1 MYNDS
6 YPISHCPVGIVNCKW
21 QNQMGFGPEAKP
33 WVVVGVPDLFFSP
46 LFIFELCPP
55 CILRSDNYRNSVKQD
70 MEEKMVA
77 LEAGQCI
84 YSIWGIYYPDRYLI
98 GTQVNFGKSVTGLA
112 VEIGNL
118 SSLCQALRTA
128 LQKAVDSSQADSS
141 LNSWGVLWV
150 FYIDLWRN

>member
-1 MYNDS
+1 
-6 YPISHCPVGIVNCKW
+6 
-21 QNQMGFGPEAKP
+21 
-33 WVVVGVPDLFFSP
+33 
-46 LFIFELCPP
+46 
-55 CILRSDNYRNSVKQD
+55 
-70 MEEKMVA
+70 MVA

-150 FYIDLWRN
+150 FYIDLWRNQINTIYRIWDDGMGQNQAPQKVDGMDVILNNQ